1 MKSPSRVFVG
11 AFMGSLNQPGFSLT
25 LLNLTHVA
33 KSTSSVDQ
41 VISLIDAPHASASWP
56 TNSIIGSTPEAL
68 RNRTREE
75 RLERSS
81 PIVLSSIRHAY
92 RRLCSPATPP
102 SSTRSTHL
110 LLTSVVLAE
119 VRDPATWREL
129 PFINSLISRRPR
141 WPIKTSIVCSVGWR
155 WAWWHAPSF

>member
-33 KSTSSVDQ
+33 KSASSVDQ

-75 RLERSS
+75 R
-81 PIVLSSIRHAY
+81 SIDV
-92 RRLCSPATPP
+92 PEEI
-102 SSTRSTHL
+102 
-110 LLTSVVLAE
+110 AE
-119 VRDPATWREL
+119 VVVGGPKLYGT
-129 PFINSLISRRPR
+129 SRRDVFKCR
-141 WPIKTSIVCSVGWR
+141 EGLI
-155 WAWWHAPSF
+155 